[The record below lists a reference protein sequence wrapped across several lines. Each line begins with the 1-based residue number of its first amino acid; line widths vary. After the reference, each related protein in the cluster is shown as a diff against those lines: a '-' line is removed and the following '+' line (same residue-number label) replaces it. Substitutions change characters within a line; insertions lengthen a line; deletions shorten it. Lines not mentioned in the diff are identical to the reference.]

1 MFNTKNGD
9 RFTAAVF
16 AEAKFRR
23 ETGTRE
29 EPAMNAGFQLGSTSG
44 LVSMLMVVVSFLPLR
59 FVWHRSRH
67 GSEVDM

>member
-1 MFNTKNGD
+1 MFRTKKGD

-29 EPAMNAGFQLGSTSG
+29 EPAMTAGFQLNSTSN
-44 LVSMLMVVVSFLPLR
+44 LEAMSMAVPKS
-59 FVWHRSRH
+59 
-67 GSEVDM
+67 